1 MSRNTKTVLIV
12 LGVVLVLCIC
22 SCVGFG
28 VLSPV
33 IGGMFMSQT
42 VATEPADVAA
52 IGSKIVDYETPP
64 GYETEF
70 GMSFFGFD
78 LVGLTSG
85 GDNPQMLIFL
95 MQFPEW
101 ANTDQASMEA
111 QLEQSVEQQFDSGE
125 LQLETVSEE
134 SVTIR
139 DQPVTLTIREGTN
152 ADGEAMRQI
161 TGIFQGKNGPTILMV
176 MGEMGAWDQAAVDQ
190 FLASIR

>member
-28 VLSPV
+28 IFAPA
-33 IGGMFMSQT
+33 IGGMFMSQS

-52 IGSKIVDYETPP
+52 IGSNIVDYETPP
-64 GYETEF
+64 GYEAVF

-78 LVGLTSG
+78 LVGLGSEKE
-85 GDNPQMLIFL
+85 NPQMLIFL

-101 ANTDQASMEA
+101 ANADQASMEA
-111 QLEQSVEQQFDSGE
+111 QLEQSVNQQLDNRE
-125 LQLETVSEE
+125 MQLETVGEE
-134 SVTIR
+134 EVSIR
-139 DQPVTLTIREGTN
+139 DQPVTLTIREGTD
-152 ADGEAMRQI
+152 ADGDSMRQM
-161 TGIFQGKNGPTILMV
+161 TGIFQGKSGPTILMI
-176 MGEMGAWDQAAVDQ
+176 MGNMESWDQAAVDQ